1 MANNHEVIV
10 LGAGIVG
17 VSIALQL
24 QLRGRPTLLLDQQGP
39 GEGTSFGNAGLIQRE
54 AVMPHPFP
62 RALAEILSYARNRS
76 TEAYYRGTMLPRL
89 AIPFMQYWYHS
100 QEARHRVIAQH
111 YAALITHCLD
121 DHLLLAGLAGA
132 GSLLRPGGWVQVHSQ
147 SASLDHALKE
157 AEYKAEHFG
166 VTFDALDSAR
176 VAQMESSLRGG
187 LAGGIHWTQP
197 LAVTNPHA
205 LTKAYLD
212 YFSKIGGD
220 FRTDAVQQVQRRGA
234 TWRVET
240 RHGPV
245 DAAEVVVA
253 LGAWSPDITKPLGY
267 RPPLFVKRGYHM
279 HYAQPVATPLCH
291 PVLDADQGYVLAPMQ
306 RGIRLTTGA
315 EFAHRDAPRSA
326 VPLSRAEAQA
336 RQLLPS
342 LGERLDADA
351 WMGVRPC
358 TPDMLPIIGRAPN
371 QPGLWYAFGHCH
383 QGLTL
388 GPTTG
393 RLLAEMM
400 RGETPFTDPAPY
412 RPERFI

>member
-1 MANNHEVIV
+1 MAHHPSVIV

-24 QLRGRPTLLLDQQGP
+24 QLRGRQTLLLDRQGP

-62 RALAEILSYARNRS
+62 RALAQMLSYARNHS

-89 AIPFMQYWYHS
+89 AIPFMQYWYNS
-100 QEARHRVIAQH
+100 QQERHRAIARH
-111 YAALITHCLD
+111 YAALIAHCLD
-121 DHLLLAGLAGA
+121 DHLALAGLAGA
-132 GSLLRPGGWVQVHSQ
+132 TDLFHSGGWLQVHAHQ
-147 SASLDHALKE
+147 ESLDHALQE
-157 AEYKAEHFG
+157 ATYKAEHFG
-166 VTFDALDSAR
+166 VAYTALDTAQ
-176 VAQMESSLRGG
+176 VAQMESSLRPG

-197 LAVTNPHA
+197 LAVTDPHA
-205 LTKAYLD
+205 LTRSYLN
-212 YFSKIGGD
+212 YFTQLGGE
-220 FRTDAVQQVQRRGA
+220 FRTGNAQSILRDQAA
-234 TWRVET
+234 WRVQT
-240 RHGPV
+240 AHGPIE
-245 DAAEVVVA
+245 AAELVIA
-253 LGAWSPDITKPLGY
+253 LGAWSPDLTRALGFH
-267 RPPLFVKRGYHM
+267 PPLFVKRGYHM
-279 HYAQPVATPLCH
+279 HYSQAATPLCH

-326 VPLSRAEAQA
+326 VPLTRAEAQA
-336 RQLLPS
+336 RQLLPG
-342 LGERLDADA
+342 LGTRLDPEA

-358 TPDMLPIIGRAPN
+358 TPDMLPIIGPAPGQN
-371 QPGLWYAFGHCH
+371 GLWYAFGHCH

-400 RGETPFTDPAPY
+400 GGETPFTDPLPY
-412 RPERFI
+412 RPERFA